1 MPKLLSTLLT
11 FAGVSLSLTAMG
23 PATAMTS
30 DPFMIAQGPESTS
43 ESTEA
48 VAQTEM
54 GDRADLER
62 GISDFDW
69 DLPNQNPQTEFGTP
83 LLLPIRLT
91 VPSQENEG
99 DGLAVQIDFTR
110 LDRLEQVEGQQ

>member
-1 MPKLLSTLLT
+1 MIKLLSKLLT
-11 FAGVSLSLTAMG
+11 FAGISLSLTAMG
-23 PATAMTS
+23 PARAIN
-30 DPFMIAQGPESTS
+30 PEFFIAQSPESNPD
-43 ESTEA
+43 STEA
-48 VAQTEM
+48 IAQTDM

-69 DLPNQNPQTEFGTP
+69 DLPNQNPQMQFGTP

-91 VPSQENEG
+91 APSQENQG

-110 LDRLEQVEGQQ
+110 LDRLEQVEGQR

>member
-11 FAGVSLSLTAMG
+11 FAGVSLSLTAIG
-23 PATAMTS
+23 PATAMNS
-30 DPFMIAQGPESTS
+30 QGFIAQGPESS
-43 ESTEA
+43 PESTEA
-48 VAQTEM
+48 VSQTDM

-91 VPSQENEG
+91 APSQENDG

-110 LDRLEQVEGQQ
+110 LDRLEQVEGQR

>member
-23 PATAMTS
+23 PAMAMNS
-30 DPFMIAQGPESTS
+30 EQFIAQGPETTS
-43 ESTEA
+43 ESTETM
-48 VAQTEM
+48 AQTDM

-69 DLPNQNPQTEFGTP
+69 DLPNQNPETQFGTP

>member
-11 FAGVSLSLTAMG
+11 FAGVSLSLTAIG
-23 PATAMTS
+23 PAMAMNS
-30 DPFMIAQGPESTS
+30 ERFIAQGPESS
-43 ESTEA
+43 PESTEEIS
-48 VAQTEM
+48 QTDM

-69 DLPNQNPQTEFGTP
+69 DLPNQNPETEFGTP

-110 LDRLEQVEGQQ
+110 LDRLEQVEGQR

>member
-23 PATAMTS
+23 PATAIMNS
-30 DPFMIAQGPESTS
+30 EQFIAQGPETTS
-43 ESTEA
+43 EPTETM
-48 VAQTEM
+48 AQTEM

-69 DLPNQNPQTEFGTP
+69 DLPNQNPETQFGTP

-91 VPSQENEG
+91 APSQESEG

>member
-23 PATAMTS
+23 PATAMNS
-30 DPFMIAQGPESTS
+30 EPFIAQGPETTS
-43 ESTEA
+43 ESTETM
-48 VAQTEM
+48 AQTDM

-91 VPSQENEG
+91 APSQENDG
-99 DGLAVQIDFTR
+99 DGLAVKIDFTR

>member
-11 FAGVSLSLTAMG
+11 CAGVSLSLTAMG
-23 PATAMTS
+23 PAMAMNS
-30 DPFMIAQGPESTS
+30 EWLIAQGPETTS
-43 ESTEA
+43 ESPETM
-48 VAQTEM
+48 AQTEM

-69 DLPNQNPQTEFGTP
+69 DLPNQNPQTQFGTP

-91 VPSQENEG
+91 APSQENEG

-110 LDRLEQVEGQQ
+110 LDRLEQVEGQR

>member
-11 FAGVSLSLTAMG
+11 CAGVSLSLSAIG
-23 PATAMTS
+23 PAMAMNS
-30 DPFMIAQGPESTS
+30 EGLIAQGPETRS
-43 ESTEA
+43 ESTETM
-48 VAQTEM
+48 AQTDM

-91 VPSQENEG
+91 APSQENDG
-99 DGLAVQIDFTR
+99 DGLAVQIDLTR